1 MKVEPKPGL
10 NHTRNVQSL
19 SIIGAQKLLQSTEE
33 RSASKSASSI
43 CESSEYVVEIIKPQ
57 WKNEQEAEINSSR
70 ERIQKA
76 LNKSNKKIKSTRD
89 KSKSKESPGTKVHEK

>member
-43 CESSEYVVEIIKPQ
+43 CESSEYVVEIIKP
-57 WKNEQEAEINSSR
+57 
-70 ERIQKA
+70 
-76 LNKSNKKIKSTRD
+76 
-89 KSKSKESPGTKVHEK
+89 